1 MSSGN
6 AHQDRLHEELDTAI
20 QENAPVG
27 KLEDAEIQR
36 LVALSNDASFQRSE
50 RVPVKSVEAFEPR
63 SLVSIAMAAQRRRE
77 SELRTAIAAGAT
89 IDDEGANPEAAAADP
104 AADPAGETD
113 DNSGKQANPEAGA
126 DADGA
131 DAQAAVQAETAGDE
145 AGEGASADD
154 APSST
159 SKVDF
164 EAGRTEGLEE
174 GRRVGFDEGQA
185 KGMEEG
191 RAAGRAEAS
200 AQLERAVQAFEAAT
214 ARLSE
219 LTAVDSD
226 ALATSINDAILRL
239 ASARAG
245 RAIAE
250 QPDSFA
256 DRIEALLATI
266 RTVSGQP
273 SIRLNPADLASIQP
287 LADTRDK
294 LRHCNFVADPSLAN
308 GDLSVMVGTIGIDD
322 IIVPR
327 EPATDI
333 ASDGSEAAVPNAV
346 PDDGPDGPATDTR
359 AETTPDTASDSE
371 SAPEAGDMSDSILPE
386 PDTTP
391 DEAATLEAGDAAAA
405 AKPESTA
412 DIAPDQGSDSGA
424 DTPKDAAE
432 DKSEHL
438 EDDAPENTPE
448 TAQEDVGPAAD
459 DAAPQPDGDQDV

>member
-145 AGEGASADD
+145 AGEGESADD

-159 SKVDF
+159 SQVDF

-294 LRHCNFVADPSLAN
+294 LRDCNFFADPSLAN

-371 SAPEAGDMSDSILPE
+371 VAPEAGDMSDSILPE

-391 DEAATLEAGDAAAA
+391 DAAATLEAGDAAA

-432 DKSEHL
+432 DKSEHM

>member
-6 AHQDRLHEELDTAI
+6 AHQERLHEELDAAI
-20 QENAPVG
+20 QENGPVG

-36 LVALSNDASFQRSE
+36 LVELSNDASFQRSE
-50 RVPVKSVEAFEPR
+50 RIPVKSVEAFEPR
-63 SLVSIAMAAQRRRE
+63 SLVSIAMDAQRRRE
-77 SELRTAIAAGAT
+77 SELRTAIAAGAP
-89 IDDEGANPEAAAADP
+89 IGDEMADSETAAADP
-104 AADPAGETD
+104 SADSAGDAAGEAGED
-113 DNSGKQANPEAGA
+113 AGAQANPETAT

-131 DAQAAVQAETAGDE
+131 DGLAAAQAESAGDE
-145 AGEGASADD
+145 AGEGESAED
-154 APSST
+154 AESST
-159 SKVDF
+159 SQVDF

-174 GRRVGFDEGQA
+174 GRRVGFEEGQA

-214 ARLSE
+214 SRLSE

-226 ALATSINDAILRL
+226 ALAASINDAILRL

-287 LADTRDK
+287 LADTREK

-327 EPATDI
+327 EPAIDKS
-333 ASDGSEAAVPNAV
+333 ADGSGA
-346 PDDGPDGPATDTR
+346 
-359 AETTPDTASDSE
+359 
-371 SAPEAGDMSDSILPE
+371 
-386 PDTTP
+386 
-391 DEAATLEAGDAAAA
+391 
-405 AKPESTA
+405 
-412 DIAPDQGSDSGA
+412 A
-424 DTPKDAAE
+424 DTDMT
-432 DKSEHL
+432 S
-438 EDDAPENTPE
+438 
-448 TAQEDVGPAAD
+448 
-459 DAAPQPDGDQDV
+459 DAAPDAQAAPGTGDVTTATAP